1 MADQILGLTTGA
13 SFGTTTYHNRNHRR
27 RVFHDHPTGAAP
39 LTGLLSL
46 METEDVDS
54 PDDFGWWEKRFDQPE
69 TTINDASDVPFNRW
83 DNGTTDGA
91 DPINFT
97 STYSAAASTGNPYNN
112 IAIQLASSTGFQVGQ
127 VIMIIDAALDSGAT
141 QNLRFVV
148 TGVDTY
154 VANQILCRSLE
165 TVTGVSN
172 SADDQNDKSVVVIGS
187 AHSEGATAL
196 TGTVRLPVKH
206 TNHTQIFRNAFSFT
220 RTALKHPTDFDS
232 SGIYKEKAKDNA
244 IDHMVEMEL
253 AFLYGV
259 KGQQNIVVDGETLP
273 ERTTGGV
280 RYFLEQW
287 EAANSTYRGGSGAA
301 AVTLNSDANKRIINF
316 STGSV
321 AWKDFN
327 DYIERAFRVT
337 NNRAFEKLVL
347 CGNGFLAA
355 INTALENRAVTN
367 KNFRSETVYGINI
380 TTWESPFGTLHF
392 KTHPLLNRSAAWRND
407 AIILD
412 VQNLKFRPLNDSD
425 TTLLKNR
432 QSNGQDRRKD
442 EWLTEAGL
450 ECRFPE
456 SHMWFEN
463 LQTITI

>member
-46 METEDVDS
+46 METEEVDS

-69 TTINDASDVPFNRW
+69 TTIGNVVAFRKIAD
-83 DNGTTDGA
+83 GTTTAGNTFNSDIDGA
-91 DPINFT
+91 DDT
-97 STYSAAASTGNPYNN
+97 SSPYRNVVLQVVSSSA
-112 IAIQLASSTGFQVGQ
+112 FQVGQ
-127 VIMIIDAALDSGAT
+127 IIMLLDASVASTTQHIKAIVTANDTDNNRLTIRFIGEDISTINNDSG
-141 QNLRFVV
+141 
-148 TGVDTY
+148 
-154 VANQILCRSLE
+154 
-165 TVTGVSN
+165 
-172 SADDQNDKSVVVIGS
+172 DQNGISVVVIGN
-187 AHSEGATAL
+187 AHSEGASAL
-196 TGTVRLPVKH
+196 TGNVRLPVKF

-232 SGIYKEKAKDNA
+232 SGVYKEKAKDNA
-244 IDHMVEMEL
+244 IDHMVEMEM
-253 AFLYGV
+253 AFLWGT
-259 KGQQNIVVDGETLP
+259 KGSQNVVVDGETLP

-301 AVTLNSDANKRIINF
+301 AVTANTDDNKRIINF

-327 DYIERAFRVT
+327 DYIERAFRTT

-407 AIILD
+407 AIVLD

-432 QSNGQDRRKD
+432 QANGQDRRKD

-463 LQTITI
+463 LQTITV